1 MSKFQDFFPGEN
13 ILSEEQGFYV
23 KGFLNAKTG
32 TIVMTDK
39 RVAFVEQKMVPG
51 GGLLVAAAV
60 EISGVK
66 RPKLKVDVPFEEMDS
81 WEHPKKHD
89 IRIKNK
95 NGEQFTL
102 RPVKYDVWDEKLK
115 ELKK

>member
-1 MSKFQDFFPGEN
+1 MSKFRDFFPGEN

-39 RVAFVEQKMVPG
+39 RVAFVEQKMVPV
-51 GGLLVAAAV
+51 GGLLVRAAV
-60 EISGVK
+60 EVSGVK
-66 RPKLKVDVPFEEMDS
+66 RPKLKVDISYEEMDS

-95 NGEQFTL
+95 AGEQFTL
-102 RPVKYDVWDEKLK
+102 RPVKYDVWDAKLK